1 MVWFCVLVR
10 RLKGRVLHRDY
21 HSESFIR
28 LSVFVVAKAGM
39 KDIEQG
45 EITTVRRI
53 VTMPRREIADES
65 RERENQG
72 ERCCVAMRTPAIS
85 VGRHELAFGGVRV
98 VRPVHDDLVHR
109 TSAISM

>member
-1 MVWFCVLVR
+1 VR

-45 EITTVRRI
+45 EIPTAYCI
-53 VTMPRREIADES
+53 VTMLRREIAGEN
-65 RERENQG
+65 REWQNQADH
-72 ERCCVAMRTPAIS
+72 CCVAMRAAVIG
-85 VGRHELAFGGVRV
+85 VGRHELPFGGVRA

-109 TSAISM
+109 TSAIALLIGGR